1 MTSRLMIFIM
11 IVLIAMTAACAP
23 APTPTPVPPTPTQ
36 TPMPPTPTPTPTS
49 LPTPIRV
56 PRISVD
62 DAYQLLG
69 RADVMFIDNRV
80 EQVYNISHIK
90 GAIGIPYLD
99 FDTRYKELPRDK

>member
-1 MTSRLMIFIM
+1 
-11 IVLIAMTAACAP
+11 
-23 APTPTPVPPTPTQ
+23 
-36 TPMPPTPTPTPTS
+36 MPPTPTPTPTS

-99 FDTRYKELPRDK
+99 FDTRYKELPRDKRLILYCT